1 MKFTFALQ
9 LPAIVIT
16 TVIPEDAPDPLAPV
30 FVKKVGKAMLLR
42 PADKPSALT
51 PERPTQHGP
60 ICACVF
66 NHAAQIRHGVTVFN
80 PQCPVCHG
88 TGEQEC

>member
-1 MKFTFALQ
+1 MSFAFALQ
-9 LPAIVIT
+9 LPSIVIT
-16 TVIPEDAPDPLAPV
+16 TVIPEGAPDPLATM
-30 FVKKVGKAMLLR
+30 FVKQVGTAQLLR
-42 PADKPSALT
+42 PIRKPMALT

-66 NHAAQIRHGVTVFN
+66 NHAAQIRRGVTAFN

-88 TGEQEC
+88 TGEQK